1 MIELKNIYFTY
12 NKKSGK
18 NFCLNNISTKIRE
31 GDFITL
37 LGPNGSGKSTLLKIL
52 SGYFKPESGTIK
64 FNSKP
69 YQNIPVKSLSKEIAV
84 VSQKN
89 ISIFP
94 FSIHEIVMMGRT
106 PYLNMF
112 GVEDSEDRKIV
123 NEALKIMKIY
133 HLKDKGINEVSGGEA
148 QRAFIARALAQ
159 KPKYLLLDEPNAHL
173 DVHHQFAI
181 FDLLKDLNDKENI
194 TVVAVSHDL
203 NLSLRYSK
211 KAILLDDG
219 KIAAEGLPT
228 EILTGKN
235 IDSVFKVS
243 SDFVLTKSGSK
254 TIIVNS
260 TSI

>member
-1 MIELKNIYFTY
+1 MIELEDIYFTY
-12 NKKSGK
+12 NKNPGK
-18 NFCLNNISTKIRE
+18 NFSLNDISTKIYE

-52 SGYFKPESGTIK
+52 SGYFEPVSGTIK

-106 PYLNMF
+106 PYLNLF
-112 GVEDSEDRKIV
+112 GVEAAEDRKIV
-123 NEALKIMKIY
+123 DEALKIMEIY

-173 DVHHQFAI
+173 DIHHQFAI
-181 FDLLKDLNDKENI
+181 FDLLKDLNDRDGI
-194 TVVAVSHDL
+194 TIVAVSHDL

-211 KAILLDDG
+211 KAILLNNG
-219 KIAAEGLPT
+219 KISAEGIPAD
-228 EILTGKN
+228 ILTKEN
-235 IDSVFKVS
+235 IDIVFKVS
-243 SDFVLTKSGSK
+243 SNFVDTVSGSK

-260 TSI
+260 KYD